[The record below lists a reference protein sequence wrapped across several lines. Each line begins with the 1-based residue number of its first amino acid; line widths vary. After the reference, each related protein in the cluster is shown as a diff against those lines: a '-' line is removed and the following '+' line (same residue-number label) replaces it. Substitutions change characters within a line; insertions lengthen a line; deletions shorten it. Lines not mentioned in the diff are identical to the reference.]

1 MTAFRIG
8 PLLDG
13 LTEIQSLTRQVR
25 RLRALQHQLR
35 TVLPADLSA
44 SISVASLAD
53 GRLVLV
59 TENGAAA
66 AKLRHLAPNVLR
78 VLAQRD
84 PDVTAIHVRVQV
96 TQRVNPLPQKRKSVG
111 PKGRAALQAL
121 ARQLPPSALRRA
133 IRHLAAT
140 GAIASENEQESFEGE
155 ESQKDNEDE

>member
-1 MTAFRIG
+1 
-8 PLLDG
+8 
-13 LTEIQSLTRQVR
+13 
-25 RLRALQHQLR
+25 
-35 TVLPADLSA
+35 
-44 SISVASLAD
+44 
-53 GRLVLV
+53 
-59 TENGAAA
+59 
-66 AKLRHLAPNVLR
+66 LRHLAPNVLR